1 MIHYA
6 KNPFAAKMFVSL
18 DRRLLYGLLVP
29 SSFIIIG
36 GIIWYH
42 NRRKSRKND
51 LSFCIQI
58 FLFYL
63 DEQIRLNRSEYLVLE
78 VQVPNYCVGSI
89 IGKGGEAIKRVRK
102 NQYKIKTNINISFFV
117 FN

>member
-1 MIHYA
+1 
-6 KNPFAAKMFVSL
+6 
-18 DRRLLYGLLVP
+18 
-29 SSFIIIG
+29 
-36 GIIWYH
+36 
-42 NRRKSRKND
+42 
-51 LSFCIQI
+51 
-58 FLFYL
+58 LFYL

-102 NQYKIKTNINISFFV
+102 IKTNINISFFV